1 MNTNLLFDI
10 LGWIGV
16 ALLLI
21 AFGLVS
27 AKRVQGDSLTYQ
39 GLNVLGS
46 GLLIINSSYYGA
58 FPSVGVN
65 VAWII
70 IAAITLALAWK
81 KKNA

>member
-1 MNTNLLFDI
+1 MEHNLLFDI
-10 LGWIGV
+10 LGWAGV
-16 ALLLI
+16 ALLLV

-27 AKRVQGDSLTYQ
+27 AKRVQGDSLVYQ
-39 GLNVLGS
+39 GMNVLGS

-70 IAAITLALAWK
+70 IAAITLGAAWRK
-81 KKNA
+81 RRA